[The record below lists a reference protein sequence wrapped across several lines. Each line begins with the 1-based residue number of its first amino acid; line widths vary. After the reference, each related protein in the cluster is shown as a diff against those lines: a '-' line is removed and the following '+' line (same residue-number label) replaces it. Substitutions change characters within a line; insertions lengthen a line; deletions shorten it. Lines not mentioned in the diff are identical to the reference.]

1 MACPQRPSAT
11 HANDRLHEPCLS
23 VRRAAKVEHVQ
34 RECRVPSLTGISCS
48 KRHGRAILVAVALGN
63 DLTTPRTLADAFGFG
78 SNRFAQTA
86 MRDRAF
92 PFQYFS
98 RATALSPDQS
108 RRVRELIETNRCPF
122 WHKTGKRQR

>member
-1 MACPQRPSAT
+1 M
-11 HANDRLHEPCLS
+11 
-23 VRRAAKVEHVQ
+23 EHVQ

-92 PFQYFS
+92 PFQVLFQSNSIVS
-98 RATALSPDQS
+98 RPIRTRA
-108 RRVRELIETNRCPF
+108 
-122 WHKTGKRQR
+122 

>member
-1 MACPQRPSAT
+1 MRTCEVIDTNRYTFLPNAERDS
-11 HANDRLHEPCLS
+11 
-23 VRRAAKVEHVQ
+23 
-34 RECRVPSLTGISCS
+34 ECRVPSLTGISCS

-108 RRVRELIETNRCPF
+108 GRVRELIETNRCPF
-122 WHKTGKRQR
+122 WHKTGKRRR